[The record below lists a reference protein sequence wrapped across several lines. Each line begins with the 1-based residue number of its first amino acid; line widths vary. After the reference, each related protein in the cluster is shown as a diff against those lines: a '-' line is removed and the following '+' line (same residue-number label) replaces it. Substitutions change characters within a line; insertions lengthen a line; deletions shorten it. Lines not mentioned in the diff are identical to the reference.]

1 MKIEH
6 LIARY
11 LLTHK
16 TLSLQ
21 EIGNFR
27 VNGDFALPTEEDKEL
42 ILPENA
48 IEFEYNPKAKQDDS
62 FIEYIVEHTRKI
74 KPLATSDLESF
85 TILGKQFMNIGKPL
99 PIEGLG
105 ILFKNQLGNYEF
117 KQGSS
122 FIQKPEQSQPAV
134 KEKERPEIDFSSPPR
149 KKGNAKWLAA
159 AITIAVAAILS
170 IIFYTQRKKSAEN
183 VEQPVSVA
191 ADSSRETGKPDS
203 TLLVSAQAARD
214 SISQVQTK
222 PATDS
227 FSFKVVIRE
236 YNDAALADKK
246 LAQFKTYG
254 HKLILIK
261 PDSSR
266 FLLAMPFMN
275 PATDSTR
282 MRDSLKVLFGGTP
295 FVYKP

>member
-27 VNGDFALPTEEDKEL
+27 VNGDFVLPTEEDKEL

-48 IEFEYNPKAKQDDS
+48 IEFEYDPKARQDDS
-62 FIEYIVEHTRKI
+62 FINYIVEHTRKI

-99 PIEGLG
+99 PLEGLG
-105 ILFKNQLGNYEF
+105 ILFKNQLGKYEF
-117 KQGSS
+117 KQGNS
-122 FIQKPEQSQPAV
+122 FIQKPEQNQPAV

-149 KKGNAKWLAA
+149 KKGNTKWLAA
-159 AITIAVAAILS
+159 LITIAVAAILS
-170 IIFYTQRKKSAEN
+170 IIFYTQRKKSIEE
-183 VEQPVSVA
+183 VEQPVSMVT
-191 ADSSRETGKPDS
+191 DSSRNINKPDS
-203 TLLVSAQAARD
+203 SQSTAQQVSKDSLSQTPVQVAA
-214 SISQVQTK
+214 
-222 PATDS
+222 DS

-236 YNDAALADKK
+236 YDNAALADKK

-254 HKLILIK
+254 HKLILIR
-261 PDSSR
+261 PDSNR
-266 FLLAMPFMN
+266 FLLAMPFMK
-275 PATDSTR
+275 PAADSTR

-295 FVYKP
+295 YLHK